1 MMRPDNVDKSCGKPQ
16 NRLKYVRNNMKRQ
29 KEPTTRADSPPSPT
43 KPSTSVTVSRRI
55 VFSSPSKCVSHTLYA
70 NSSDSNE
77 TTIRKPRVSPRG
89 RMKRLGTIVLFPEF
103 ILKKFNKFF

>member
-1 MMRPDNVDKSCGKPQ
+1 MMRPNNVDKSCGKPQ

-55 VFSSPSKCVSHTLYA
+55 VFSSPSKCVSLIHCTPTPVIPMRQPSGSL
-70 NSSDSNE
+70 E
-77 TTIRKPRVSPRG
+77 SPRG
-89 RMKRLGTIVLFPEF
+89 DE
-103 ILKKFNKFF
+103 